1 MFQKMSAATE
11 AVAVSEIP
19 LAIMAAGP
27 APRRTYV
34 QNPGRKVAM
43 TRSAIRTLSSMISVV
58 GLLGLTACSGTDDD
72 TVSSHTIELASAGG
86 PSVSGV
92 RDENG
97 EIAAIGIGDT
107 EVLMTQRLYGVS
119 GSGDGSRKDVGSVL
133 RNGELLVRHID
144 SHWNLQTDVV
154 TNFEHIAYGAW
165 ATVEGPEGSDFTYRS
180 LGDAYLIALDDART
194 PITDMPAIGTATWLG
209 QGTGFIR
216 GHGGSVFE
224 RTMSDV
230 TMTADFANA
239 EMTVDML
246 FTTGNSIAL
255 SGAIQGNRFS
265 GTAFDVARVNQTGAG
280 LIQAE
285 GATARF
291 SGGFYGAGAV
301 EAGGV
306 YEIVGGREQNPGRMV
321 GTFGGRRTE

>member
-1 MFQKMSAATE
+1 
-11 AVAVSEIP
+11 
-19 LAIMAAGP
+19 
-27 APRRTYV
+27 
-34 QNPGRKVAM
+34 M
-43 TRSAIRTLSSMISVV
+43 TRSAIRTLSAAISVL
-58 GLLGLTACSGTDDD
+58 GFLGLTACGGTDDD
-72 TVSSHTIELASAGG
+72 TVSSHTIQLASASG

-92 RDENG
+92 RNEDG
-97 EIAAIGIGDT
+97 EIAAIEVGDT
-107 EVLMTQRLYGVS
+107 EVLVTQRLYGVS
-119 GSGDGSRKDVGSVL
+119 GSGDGSRRDVGSVL

-154 TNFEHIAYGAW
+154 AKFEHIAYGAW

-194 PITDMPAIGTATWLG
+194 PVAEMPAIGTATWLG

-216 GHGGSVFE
+216 GHGGDVFA
-224 RTMSDV
+224 RTMADV

-239 EMTVDML
+239 GMTVDML
-246 FTTGNSIAL
+246 FTTGNSVVL
-255 SGAIQGNRFS
+255 SGAIEGNRFS
-265 GTAFDVARVNQTGAG
+265 GTAFDVVRVNPTGAG

-285 GATARF
+285 GARARF

-306 YEIVGGREQNPGRMV
+306 YEIVGGREQDPGRMV
-321 GTFGGRRTE
+321 GTFGGRKTE